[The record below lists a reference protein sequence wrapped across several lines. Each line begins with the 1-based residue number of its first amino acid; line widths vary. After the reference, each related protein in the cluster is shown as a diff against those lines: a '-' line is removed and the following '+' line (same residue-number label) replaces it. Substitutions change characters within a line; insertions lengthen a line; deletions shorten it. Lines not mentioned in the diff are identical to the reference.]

1 MSFFRASRF
10 VLVPALA
17 LFASVSHAQG
27 PYVGGGLH
35 LRRYDLS
42 QPGAQSGDAATGH
55 SLSGKLFAGY
65 DFNDAWAVEGGY
77 VDLGE
82 QAYSYALDGTA
93 GRLSTQGH
101 AWFGAVKASMPL
113 NEKFGL
119 FGKLGLDR
127 LRFESTGSGAASSL
141 ARKKTSTAV
150 YLGAG
155 VQYKVSKNLAA
166 TLELERFGAEKRPGG
181 DLTGLSLSLKYG
193 F

>member
-1 MSFFRASRF
+1 MPFFRASHF
-10 VLVPALA
+10 VLVPVLA
-17 LFASVSHAQG
+17 LFASVSHGQG
-27 PYVGGGLH
+27 PYVGSGIH

-55 SLSGKLFAGY
+55 SLSGKVFAGY
-65 DFNDAWAVEGGY
+65 DFNDTWAIEGGY

-82 QAYSYALDGTA
+82 QTYSYALDGAA
-93 GRLSTQGH
+93 GRLSTRGRIG
-101 AWFGAVKASMPL
+101 FGAVKASMPL

-127 LRFESTGSGAASSL
+127 HRFEVAGSGAASSL
-141 ARKKTSTAV
+141 ARKKSSTAV
-150 YLGAG
+150 YLGLG
-155 VQYKVSKNLAA
+155 VQYKISKKLAA